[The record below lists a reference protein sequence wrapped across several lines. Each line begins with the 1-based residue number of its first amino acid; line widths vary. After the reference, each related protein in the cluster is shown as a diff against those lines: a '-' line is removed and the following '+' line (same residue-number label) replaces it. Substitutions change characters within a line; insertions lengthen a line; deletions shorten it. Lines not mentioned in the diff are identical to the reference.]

1 MDCASG
7 AVRWKA
13 RKRLTKPV
21 VSDRRTWHVRGR
33 RRPRTRSD
41 CILAPTKA
49 AEGRRT
55 PGRWRAASQAGR
67 RRCVWMRGGL
77 PKNARSPKPKTSGI
91 GRGRARAGP
100 GVYPAVFP
108 VGLEVRYKSFT
119 TPRNKIIPLRSS
131 TMPNRKGRSTI
142 ISNGLGGFISI
153 PALAENIPVTAAAS
167 VPSSPTSTKAF

>member
-77 PKNARSPKPKTSGI
+77 PKNARSPKPKSSAI
-91 GRGRARAGP
+91 GRGRARASAPVNSAILPAGASIFES
-100 GVYPAVFP
+100 GVAGQLVGGAHAEAYPQQRVRSDGLDEKVADGDLRFNRFSQRGLVFLAAG
-108 VGLEVRYKSFT
+108 VA
-119 TPRNKIIPLRSS
+119 
-131 TMPNRKGRSTI
+131 
-142 ISNGLGGFISI
+142 LGQGF
-153 PALAENIPVTAAAS
+153 
-167 VPSSPTSTKAF
+167 